1 MSELSGQSLG
11 QFRVLEQIGQGGMAR
26 IYKAYQASLD
36 RYVAIKVLAAE
47 DGETRDQVFFSRFAK
62 EARLIARLTH
72 PNILPVHD
80 FGEQAGWAYIVMEYI
95 KGGALRDQLVQ
106 AESSGQRLDLYATLG
121 LLQQAA
127 LALDFAHSQ
136 GIVHRDIKPGNMLL
150 RSDTQLLLS
159 DFGIAWML
167 EANRA
172 FSRSGAIA
180 GTPQYMAPEQGSP
193 GGTVDG
199 RTDIYALG
207 VVLFQ
212 CVTGRLP
219 FNADTQLGVLMLHA
233 REPVPRP
240 SLLAPGLPPAIDQ
253 IILCA
258 MAKDPAARYQHAGEM
273 AEALADAA
281 GALHGMAPRSRPRTR
296 AAGIEGDLQGA
307 TAVRT
312 PAVHDTPAAPGVC
325 FRCGSAND
333 PRDRFCTTCGYELS
347 ARRASADR
355 FLLPNGRPLRCRI
368 LIRNG
373 PLAGQRFVLHQDVT
387 TLGRTQ
393 GNDIILPH
401 PTVSR
406 YHARLEFR
414 DGQWY
419 LEDLNSS
426 NGTCVNQVR
435 IDRAAP
441 LMEGDELRLGDEIM
455 DFGLDG

>member
-1 MSELSGQSLG
+1 
-11 QFRVLEQIGQGGMAR
+11 
-26 IYKAYQASLD
+26 
-36 RYVAIKVLAAE
+36 
-47 DGETRDQVFFSRFAK
+47 
-62 EARLIARLTH
+62 
-72 PNILPVHD
+72 ILPVHD
-80 FGEQAGWAYIVMEYI
+80 FGEQEGWAYSVMDYI
-95 KGGALRDQLVQ
+95 KGGALRDLLVQ
-106 AESSGQRLDLYATLG
+106 ADATGQRLDLFRTLG
-121 LLQQAA
+121 LIQQAA

-136 GIVHRDIKPGNMLL
+136 GIVHRDVKPGNMLL
-150 RSDTQLLLS
+150 RSDNQLLLS
-159 DFGIAWML
+159 DFGIAWIL

-180 GTPQYMAPEQGSP
+180 GTPQYMAPEQGTP

-199 RTDIYALG
+199 RTDVYALG

-212 CVTGRLP
+212 CMTGRLP
-219 FNADTQLGVLMLHA
+219 FNADTQLAVLMLHA

-253 IILCA
+253 IILRA
-258 MAKDPAARYQHAGEM
+258 LAKDPADRYQRASEL

-281 GALHGMAPRSRPRTR
+281 GALRGMPLRARAPTHKF
-296 AAGIEGDLQGA
+296 GDGEVPQGA

-312 PAVHDTPAAPGVC
+312 PAVPGEADAPGTC

-333 PRDRFCTTCGYELS
+333 PRDRYCTTCGYELS
-347 ARRASADR
+347 GRRGAVDR

-368 LIRNG
+368 LVRNG
-373 PLAGQRFVLHQDVT
+373 PLAGQRFILHQDVT

-406 YHARLEFR
+406 FHARLEFR

-426 NGTCVNQVR
+426 NGTCVNRVR
-435 IDRAAP
+435 IDRPAP
-441 LMEGDELRLGDEIM
+441 LMEGDELRLGDEVM